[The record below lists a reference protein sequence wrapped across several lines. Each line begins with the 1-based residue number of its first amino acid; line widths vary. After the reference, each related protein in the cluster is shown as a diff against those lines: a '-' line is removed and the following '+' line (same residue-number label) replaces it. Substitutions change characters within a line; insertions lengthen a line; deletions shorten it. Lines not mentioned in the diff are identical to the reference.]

1 MASVDILSPAPEEL
15 VQCVARLVAK
25 TRISVSTE
33 KAMQADLE
41 HLLTAA
47 AIPFLREHRL
57 SDTDIPDFIVG
68 DGVVLE
74 CKLRGAR
81 KLLIFRQLERYAAHS
96 RVKALVL
103 VSNVSMGL
111 PEFIDGKPLYHV
123 SVSTAWM

>member
-1 MASVDILSPAPEEL
+1 MDKLSAAPDQL
-15 VQCVARLVAK
+15 VQSVARLIAK

-33 KAMQADLE
+33 KAMQSDLE
-41 HLLTAA
+41 RLLTAA
-47 AIPFLREHRL
+47 SIPFAREHRL

-81 KLLIFRQLERYAAHS
+81 KILIFKQLERYAAHA

-111 PEFIDGKPLYHV
+111 PEFINGKPLYHV